1 MTPGVSRAEVEKRF
15 FQEQIARAQRLYDRP
30 IVTTVEPLGT
40 FWEAEAVH
48 QDFQRTN
55 PANGYCQ
62 AIIGPKLAKAR
73 EYYRPWLVS

>member
-1 MTPGVSRAEVEKRF
+1 MCIRDS
-15 FQEQIARAQRLYDRP
+15 
-30 IVTTVEPLGT
+30 VTTVEPLGT

-55 PANGYCQ
+55 PVNGYCQ
-62 AIIGPKLAKAR
+62 AIIDPKLAKAR